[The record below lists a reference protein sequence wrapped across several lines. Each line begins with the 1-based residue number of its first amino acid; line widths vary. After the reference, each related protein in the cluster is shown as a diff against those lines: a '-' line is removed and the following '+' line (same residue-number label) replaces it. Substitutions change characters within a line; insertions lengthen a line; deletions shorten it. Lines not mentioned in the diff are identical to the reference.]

1 MMKTPARLA
10 LLFGA
15 LGLLAVAISTS
26 TEVTAGQGRPA
37 VESAERQL
45 GTRLFNDE
53 RFCSPKGDLRNSC
66 SSCHMTDQSPEGARA
81 YTDFLTRS
89 WVPWRTGDPRRDGL
103 RNAPTLF
110 DLAKAP
116 RLHYDGEFIS
126 LEGLAAGTLTGRS
139 MGWLPGEE
147 SEAAGHF
154 YATVLADQGDKAEA
168 PYRRQF
174 RSAFDVDIA
183 TGDPQRVLELASRSL
198 AAYMR
203 TFSSGRNTPY
213 DRFIAANALPA
224 GPETNEKPRDYAARL
239 LADLSAAENAG
250 KLKPIAGFDRQAIG
264 GLKVFMRT
272 SGAGAGDC
280 AVCHVPPLFTDFD
293 FHNLGISQAEYDGV
307 HRDGSFARLIIP
319 DAERAARPAIQFKET
334 PKSDKPEYAD
344 LGYWNFVDLNGPD
357 RRAGESA
364 NDLLRRMIGA
374 IKTPT
379 LRNLRY
385 SNPYMHNG
393 LYPTLEQAM
402 DEIVEMSELSR
413 AGKVRSA
420 DPELA
425 RITISPSDTAALLA
439 FLRTLND
446 DLGRLYSAKH

>member
-1 MMKTPARLA
+1 MKTRARLA
-10 LLFGA
+10 FIFGA
-15 LGLLAVAISTS
+15 LGLLAAAISTS
-26 TEVTAGQGRPA
+26 TEVTAGQGRS
-37 VESAERQL
+37 VIESGELQL
-45 GTRLFNDE
+45 GTRLFNDD

-110 DLAKAP
+110 DVAEAP
-116 RLHYDGEFIS
+116 RLHYDGEFTS

-147 SEAAGHF
+147 SEAARHF
-154 YATVLADQGDKAEA
+154 YATVLADQGNKAEA

-183 TGDPQRVLELASRSL
+183 TGDPLRVLELASRSL

-224 GPETNEKPRDYAARL
+224 GPDANEKPRDYAARL

-250 KLKPIAGFDRQAIG
+250 KLKPVAGFESQAIG

-272 SGAGAGDC
+272 SGVGAGDC
-280 AVCHVPPLFTDFD
+280 AVCHIPPLFTDFV
-293 FHNLGISQAEYDGV
+293 FHNLGMSQAEYDGV
-307 HRDGSFARLIIP
+307 HGDGSFARLTIP
-319 DAERAARPAIQFKET
+319 EAERATRPAIQFKET
-334 PKSDKPEYAD
+334 ARSDKPEYVD

-357 RRAGESA
+357 RHPGESA
-364 NDLLRRMIGA
+364 NELLRRMIGA

-425 RITISPSDTAALLA
+425 RITITPRETAVLLA

-446 DLGRLYSAKH
+446 DLGRLYNAKH